1 MYISRHDGRNFDNP
15 AHGMGRDK
23 AMDGMGAKA
32 KSHVSSKSEGGEA
45 NKPSMQHTSE
55 THGTSP
61 HPTTGVHAVQVHHM
75 GDHIMTHTHHD
86 GGAVEPMNH
95 ANMAE
100 AHAHAQSQLPSGAD
114 EQQDDAQGDS
124 GMGSDTELAGLGG
137 MTGDAA

>member
-1 MYISRHDGRNFDNP
+1 MYTSRHDGRNFDNP

-86 GGAVEPMNH
+86 GGQIQSDRHE
-95 ANMAE
+95 NMASV
-100 AHAHAQSQLPSGAD
+100 HQHLDQHLPDQVGQPEPD
-114 EQQDDAQGDS
+114 QDDNQMQGMDALS
-124 GMGSDTELAGLGG
+124 GMMDGG
-137 MTGDAA
+137 E